1 MDSTLAWAAG
11 QAGLE
16 DLCKTLDLPPRDS
29 VGAVVVGDMAKR
41 NATERLEIRDM
52 LLGKFGPPDLSGR
65 APLITADD
73 LKELVSLGVEIGNH
87 TMNHVH
93 CRSLTSAEMQTEI
106 VAAKEKLEE
115 LSASPV
121 RSFSVPYGHHDDLTP
136 EILDCLRASGHVATF
151 LVHSRSN
158 WSKPAPDVWYRTS
171 QHHETAQALR
181 NELKIKPMIRSFK
194 QLVTG

>member
-1 MDSTLAWAAG
+1 
-11 QAGLE
+11 
-16 DLCKTLDLPPRDS
+16 
-29 VGAVVVGDMAKR
+29 MAKR

-52 LLGKFGPPDLSGR
+52 LLNKFGPPDLSRR
-65 APLITADD
+65 APLISADD

-106 VAAKEKLEE
+106 VAAKAKLED
-115 LSASPV
+115 LSGSPV

-136 EILDCLRASGHVATF
+136 EVLDCVRTSGHLATF

-158 WSKPAPDVWYRTS
+158 WRQPAPDIWYRTS
-171 QHHETAQALR
+171 LHHEPAQALR
-181 NELKIKPMIRSFK
+181 TELKVKPMIRSLK
-194 QLVTG
+194 QMMTG